1 MVVIQSIIDEIQEE
15 IDYFTNYQNL
25 LQKWIVRK
33 KHQNNKVF
41 FKLMEEYKTII
52 IHIGFLQEKKTRIR
66 KIITQNIQV
75 IKLFNIFVL
84 LQ

>member
-41 FKLMEEYKTII
+41 FKLMKENKTKI
-52 IHIGFLQEKKTRIR
+52 IHIGF
-66 KIITQNIQV
+66 
-75 IKLFNIFVL
+75 
-84 LQ
+84 

>member
-33 KHQNNKVF
+33 KHENNKVF

-52 IHIGFLQEKKTRIR
+52 IHIEFLQEKKREYEKLLRRIY
-66 KIITQNIQV
+66 
-75 IKLFNIFVL
+75 KL
-84 LQ
+84 